1 MEFRDDPSL
10 HRTNFFFFF
19 VDDIEIDI
27 PGEKPKEQNMLAA
40 LNKEKLASKFMAFKG
55 QFKPPRSI

>member
-1 MEFRDDPSL
+1 MS
-10 HRTNFFFFF
+10 HF
-19 VDDIEIDI
+19 VWIFLLKDDIDIDLDMDI

-55 QFKPPRSI
+55 QYNTYMA